1 MSSEVQKIFEAMP
14 GAFLP
19 EKAGNAKALIQLDL
33 TGKDGGKWIVDVAD
47 GKCQVREEAIAQ
59 PDLTVTMAAENFVA
73 LYSGKLDPIP
83 AFMSGKI
90 KVAGN
95 AGLMMQLLQWFK
107 MG

>member
-47 GKCQVREEAIAQ
+47 GKCQVREEAIPQ
-59 PDLTVTMAAENFVA
+59 PDVTVTMDANDYVA
-73 LYSGKLDPIP
+73 LTKGQLDPIP
-83 AFMSGKI
+83 AFMGGKI
-90 KVAGN
+90 KVTGN
-95 AGLMMQLLQWFK
+95 VGMVMKLLQWFK
-107 MG
+107 RE